1 MRAGVSERSRA
12 VGATR
17 PAAAQRGVTLI
28 EILTAVTILAIL
40 TVVAAPS
47 FDAVR
52 NRARL
57 RGVADNLY
65 ADLQYARSEAVQRN
79 SMISV
84 SFSPGATWCYGI
96 HQGAAAC
103 DCTVANSC
111 SIKTVLSTSAP
122 NVTLADASFSS
133 GGAGVARYLIDPRRG
148 QSVDA
153 AGAAVTGT
161 VQFTLGSLQ
170 MNAEVNAVGRAR
182 LCSPSGTV
190 TGYPSC

>member
-1 MRAGVSERSRA
+1 MRAGACERSRA
-12 VGATR
+12 AKAA
-17 PAAAQRGVTLI
+17 PPPAAQRGVTLI

-79 SMISV
+79 STVSV
-84 SFSPGATWCYGI
+84 SFSPGSAWCYGI

-103 DCTVANSC
+103 DCTVANS
-111 SIKTVLSTSAP
+111 
-122 NVTLADASFSS
+122 
-133 GGAGVARYLIDPRRG
+133 
-148 QSVDA
+148 
-153 AGAAVTGT
+153 
-161 VQFTLGSLQ
+161 
-170 MNAEVNAVGRAR
+170 
-182 LCSPSGTV
+182 
-190 TGYPSC
+190 